1 MGIIP
6 VCKKVV
12 LEITFQTKETLTCYT
27 ELAGKSYWLSSQP
40 FGGVG
45 EGDV

>member
-1 MGIIP
+1 MGITP
-6 VCKKVV
+6 VCEQMV

-27 ELAGKSYWLSSQP
+27 ELTGKSYWLSRQP
-40 FGGVG
+40 FRGVD